1 MKPAPFN
8 LLRPRSVD
16 EALGLLQSYR
26 DEAKVLAGG
35 QSLVPLMNF
44 RLAQPHYLIDLNGVE
59 GLDKIEIDD
68 QTLSLG
74 AMVRQRDVEG
84 SPSIAERLP
93 ILREAIE
100 QVAHPAIRNRG
111 TVGGSM
117 VHADPSAELPLIAT
131 ALDANFHL
139 RSAQANRSVAA
150 KDFYQG
156 YLLTDIAPDE
166 LLVGIDFR
174 LPPAACGWCCSEITR
189 RHGDFAIVAVAV
201 VLGLGGDRRIAFVRV
216 ALGGVGP
223 APLRVEAAEA
233 ALLGEWPGAEPFR
246 RAADIAAQAVDPPS
260 DIHASSSYR
269 RHVARVLVRRALSVA
284 ESRVATRRDPGPFDS
299 AQGRPFPPG
308 ETEHLRAA
316 SSREP
321 NGSSGPGERISI
333 AVAVNGV
340 RRTAT
345 VEPRCSLVDFLRHD
359 LGLVGTHVGCEHGVC
374 GACTIMLDGRTV
386 RSCLLFAA
394 QADGAEIITIEGI
407 GTNEALHPLQLAF
420 RQHHA
425 LQCGFCTPGMI
436 LAALELLRDH
446 ADPTEEEIRVGLG
459 GNLCMCTGYVNIVRA
474 VRAAAQERKTV

>member
-44 RLAQPHYLIDLNGVE
+44 RLAQPRYLIDLNGVE
-59 GLDKIEIDD
+59 GLDKIAIDD

-84 SPSIAERLP
+84 SPSIAQRLP
-93 ILREAIE
+93 ILHEAIE

-201 VLGLGGDRRIAFVRV
+201 ILGLGGDRRIAFARV
-216 ALGGVGP
+216 ALGGIGP

-233 ALLGEWPGAEPFR
+233 ALLGERPGAEPFR
-246 RAADIAAQAVDPPS
+246 RAADIAAQAVNPPS

-269 RHVARVLVRRALSVA
+269 RHIAGVLVRRGLAVA
-284 ESRVATRRDPGPFDS
+284 ESRVATRRDPAPLP
-299 AQGRPFPPG
+299 RG
-308 ETEHLRAA
+308 ETEHFRAA
-316 SSREP
+316 SSRERY
-321 NGSSGPGERISI
+321 GSLGPGEKISI
-333 AVAVNGV
+333 AVVVNGV

-345 VEPRCSLVDFLRHD
+345 VEPRRSLVDFLRHD
-359 LGLVGTHVGCEHGVC
+359 MGLVGTHVGCEHGVC
-374 GACTIMLDGRTV
+374 GACTVMLDGRTV

-394 QADGAEIITIEGI
+394 QVDGAEIITIEGV
-407 GTNEALHPLQLAF
+407 GADEALHPLQLAF
-420 RQHHA
+420 QRHHA

-436 LAALELLRDH
+436 LAALELLRDNP
-446 ADPTEEEIRVGLG
+446 DPTEKEIRVALG

-474 VRAAAQERKTV
+474 VRAAAADGQVR

>member
-8 LLRPRSVD
+8 LLRPKSVD
-16 EALGLLQSYR
+16 EALALLQSHG

-44 RLAQPHYLIDLNGVE
+44 RLAQPHNLIDLNGVE

-131 ALDANFHL
+131 VLDANFHL
-139 RSAQANRSVAA
+139 RSARANRSVAA

-166 LLVGIDFR
+166 LLVGVDFR
-174 LPPAACGWCCSEITR
+174 LPPAACGWCCSEIAR

-201 VLGLGGDRRIAFVRV
+201 VLGLDRDRRIAFARV

-223 APLRVEAAEA
+223 APLRVEAAEE
-233 ALLGEWPGAEPFR
+233 ALLGEPPGAELFR
-246 RAADIAAQAVDPPS
+246 RAADIVAQAVDPPS

-269 RHVARVLVRRALSVA
+269 RHVAGVLVRRGLSVA
-284 ESRVATRRDPGPFDS
+284 ESRVATRRGPGHFDS
-299 AQGRPFPPG
+299 AQDGPLLRG

-316 SSREP
+316 SSRER
-321 NGSSGPGERISI
+321 NGSSGPGEKISI

-345 VEPRCSLVDFLRHD
+345 VEPRRSLADFLRHD

-374 GACTIMLDGRTV
+374 GACTVMLDGRTV

-394 QADGAEIITIEGI
+394 QADGSEVTTIEGI
-407 GTNEALHPLQLAF
+407 GTDEALHPLQRAF
-420 RQHHA
+420 QQHHA

-436 LAALELLRDH
+436 LAALELLRDN
-446 ADPTEEEIRVGLG
+446 ADPSDEEIRVGLG

-474 VRAAAQERKTV
+474 VRAAAQERKTL